1 MSLYTNKIEGI
12 LCFTLTLYKMQLIFK
27 WIQETHQCR
36 KVIVMVQGLVRSV
49 IFNQQLHDII

>member
-27 WIQETHQCR
+27 WIQETYQCR
-36 KVIVMVQGLVRSV
+36 KVIVINDSV